1 MYRDKDSL
9 VVKVSKFIHQILLST
24 FLQEFG
30 LVFLLITNDL
40 RWTFGRAVL
49 NSFNR
54 FTHSICDTSLV
65 EHKIQN
71 GFFSNCTDMPIVQ
84 RLKY

>member
-1 MYRDKDSL
+1 MLQVIPHIFLPFYPVYRDMDSL

-30 LVFLLITNDL
+30 LVFLQKTNDL
-40 RWTFGRAVL
+40 RWTLGRAVL

-54 FTHSICDTSLV
+54 FSHSVTFLW
-65 EHKIQN
+65 QN
-71 GFFSNCTDMPIVQ
+71 TRCKRGS
-84 RLKY
+84 